1 MIISGHLQHD
11 RSSRAVVSSFTAA
24 RIAEVDARRRA
35 AEASIDALFVAWQ
48 GGTAR
53 HQGSGWQEWDRASH
67 DAIDALSALLA
78 ALDRARREIAD
89 LEQRPTVPRQVD
101 RREVD
106 H

>member
-1 MIISGHLQHD
+1 MIISGRLQHD
-11 RSSRAVVSSFTAA
+11 RSSRTVVPSFTAA

-35 AEASIDALFVAWQ
+35 AEASIDALVVAWQ

-53 HQGSGWQEWDRASH
+53 RQRSGWQEWDDAAH
-67 DAIDALSALLA
+67 DAIDALSALLG
-78 ALDRARREIAD
+78 ALDLARRELAD
-89 LEQRPTVPRQVD
+89 PEQGPTVPRQVD